1 MRYSTSGVAPGRVS
15 AIAMT
20 GLNPH
25 AEAEYG
31 SILSWLKQKA
41 CFSSKN
47 NDSQASP
54 RTWGEC
60 ATLALV
66 CFKLVP
72 EATNSQLLLRLFYRL
87 DVRGVT
93 VFIKAM
99 ASSNFPSRCFMSP
112 GESRILFCVFP

>member
-1 MRYSTSGVAPGRVS
+1 MACSRVS

-25 AEAEYG
+25 AEAEYC
-31 SILSWLKQKA
+31 SILSSVKQKA

-87 DVRGVT
+87 DVQGVA
-93 VFIKAM
+93 VFIKVM
-99 ASSNFPSRCFMSP
+99 ASLNFPSPFFMSP